1 MENRKSIYETQ
12 RIIGHPIDLL
22 GNPIDRKKAEEKLD
36 IDLKM
41 VYNYIKE
48 INKWEN

>member
-1 MENRKSIYETQ
+1 MEKGKSIYETQ
-12 RIIGHPIDLL
+12 RAIGHPIDLL
-22 GNPIDRKKAEEKLD
+22 GNSIDKKKAKEKLD
-36 IDLKM
+36 IDLKV

>member
-1 MENRKSIYETQ
+1 MKLYNKRKA
-12 RIIGHPIDLL
+12 IGHPIDK
-22 GNPIDRKKAEEKLD
+22 KKAEERLD

-48 INKWEN
+48 INKMEN